1 MNANSNVPEERMAFD
16 ALATLR
22 QAGNLVDLLTP
33 EQQAV
38 LAQLTEEEVTV
49 LNSVK
54 ERLDAVSDADVEGQ
68 SLTIKLA

>member
-1 MNANSNVPEERMAFD
+1 
-16 ALATLR
+16 
-22 QAGNLVDLLTP
+22 LLTP
-33 EQQAV
+33 EQRDV

-68 SLTIKLA
+68 SLAIKIA